1 MFLSRVYQR
10 WLECLHDLA
19 RACDMSDE
27 EAESDM
33 NESQRLIIKTCMDR
47 RESEWNINS
56 VRLPINQ
63 QQWFF
68 IS

>member
-1 MFLSRVYQR
+1 MYQR

-27 EAESDM
+27 EAEADM

-47 RESEWNINS
+47 RDSEWNTNS
-56 VRLPINQ
+56 ARHTIKQ
-63 QQWFF
+63 QQ
-68 IS
+68 